1 MNKHYYHISTKGT
14 SADLFLDEEDFRQVI
29 LIMAQV
35 FNEEPGT
42 IIVAYCIMYNHIH
55 IVVYGQLEVIEKQ
68 LIKLKKLY
76 SMWYAKKY
84 KVSKVLARVPHK
96 IRLCEDL
103 EDVKRCIAYD
113 YMNPVR
119 AKLANNA
126 FNYPW
131 SSISAHFREDKY
143 KFMYPS
149 TEVRQ
154 RGARDVYHTRQPI
167 PSCLRVMPNGHF
179 DSASVIRPEYA
190 DRILKSPRSLD
201 YLLYAN
207 RDASSNAKET
217 QFLSNDETVINTAR
231 EFVRGLCG
239 KDLPLNTLPDDLM
252 KRVIEYLRLHHG
264 TPLSVI
270 RRVFRVE
277 GGGRS
282 GRP

>member
-1 MNKHYYHISTKGT
+1 MNRQYYHISTKGT

-35 FNEEPGT
+35 FNEEPET

-55 IVVYGQLEVIEKQ
+55 IVVYGVLEVIEKQ
-68 LIKLKKLY
+68 LIKIKKLY

-84 KVSKVLARVPHK
+84 RVSKVFARVPHK
-96 IRLCEDL
+96 IRPCDDSD
-103 EDVKRCIAYD
+103 DVKTCIAYD
-113 YMNPVR
+113 YLNPVR
-119 AKLANNA
+119 AKLTNNA

-131 SSISAHFREDKY
+131 SSISAHFRDEKY

-149 TEVRQ
+149 TKVRQ

-167 PSCLRVMPNGHF
+167 PSGLRVMPNGHF
-179 DSASVIRPEYA
+179 DPVSVIRPEYA
-190 DRILKSPRSLD
+190 DRILKTPRALD

-217 QFLSNDETVINTAR
+217 QFLSNDETVIKTAR
-231 EFVRGLCG
+231 EFVKGFCG
-239 KDLPLNTLPDDLM
+239 KDLPLNRLPDDLR

-264 TPLSVI
+264 TPMSVI
-270 RRVFRVE
+270 RRVFRV
-277 GGGRS
+277 G
-282 GRP
+282 

>member
-1 MNKHYYHISTKGT
+1 MNRHYYHISTKGT

-35 FNEEPGT
+35 FNEEPET

-55 IVVYGQLEVIEKQ
+55 IVVYGVLEVIEKQ

-84 KVSKVLARVPHK
+84 RVNKVFARVPHK
-96 IRLCEDL
+96 IRPCDDSD
-103 EDVKRCIAYD
+103 DVKTCIAYD
-113 YMNPVR
+113 YLNPVR
-119 AKLANNA
+119 AKLTNNA

-131 SSISAHFREDKY
+131 SSISAHFRDEKY

-167 PSCLRVMPNGHF
+167 PSGLRVMPNGHF
-179 DSASVIRPEYA
+179 DPAYVIRPEYA
-190 DRILKSPRSLD
+190 DRILKTPRALD
-201 YLLYAN
+201 YLLYVN

-217 QFLSNDETVINTAR
+217 QFLSNDETVIKTAR
-231 EFVRGLCG
+231 EFVKGFCG
-239 KDLPLNTLPDDLM
+239 KDLPLNTLPDDLR

-264 TPLSVI
+264 TPMSVI
-270 RRVFRVE
+270 RRVFRV
-277 GGGRS
+277 G
-282 GRP
+282 